1 MRSALPFIAP
11 QFEKMNAM
19 TMQKFPGS
27 RWWKFDFHTHTP
39 VGSDD
44 YEGGKVLSAKGWLT
58 AYRGTG
64 LDCVVITDHNSGAW
78 VDEVKAALALL
89 RSEDAAWEEF
99 YAFPGVEISCSGGI
113 HLIAVLD
120 IDKTSQD
127 IAALVGACGYQGRLG
142 DSNAVTSKGFEDV
155 VEVIHH
161 QFNGI
166 AVAAH
171 IDKKK
176 GLLGQFS
183 DEYTRMQFL
192 DKVDAVQVVNPEE
205 TIKLATGQES
215 LKKINSLAQVQA
227 SDNHDVQALKSD
239 RFTWVKLTTPNLQ
252 GLKLA
257 LAEPELSICRSD
269 KSPEYP
275 QALPKHWIQKLS
287 MQGLDKRRKLL
298 MIEFNPWLNTLIGG
312 RGSGKSSVV
321 ECLRLAL
328 GRGDEAKNMLG
339 AEHEVSQAIDRFRK
353 RMVLPLVT
361 ELKATVSGAG
371 EMGGV
376 YRYDW
381 TDSALLVQR
390 PDADSPG
397 QWIKTSIDGQA
408 IPREFPVRVFSQK
421 QIHALANQPD
431 GLLAYFDE
439 PGKAH
444 NQTRQAATQR
454 EIGELTI
461 SFKRSRTRLR
471 QLREELKDW
480 PQVKDQLAQVE
491 QSLAA
496 YAKQGVSD
504 KLLILQK
511 LRAEKRAL
519 TDFQTG
525 LAHAVQ
531 KVAASVP
538 SPNIAEW
545 QIRLPENPSLEGAA
559 LAQKWHLERDEV
571 ASQWQLIAQHIKAL
585 QKRSNALQTL
595 PEFAAWEA
603 RTTVLEQHCLQE
615 LEQVKTQLGGQLLQ
629 VGALQ
634 QQKEQLEQRNKLYA
648 AKNLRLQEEREL
660 AGKAYQ
666 DLIKARSRITQAR
679 QAFVQSVIGDEAQ
692 ALLKITFETA
702 AQYDEKSKE
711 TLRGLL
717 KLNNAD
723 YANSFLGSLDDEAST
738 GVIVSLAKT
747 PEKLH
752 EFKKSLQDLNSKP
765 TEPPQKI
772 LEAPITGSWIR
783 DAFKSLGD
791 EQLDSLWTW
800 FPEDRVDIKF
810 RIAPQDKWQDI
821 ANGSAGQQTGA
832 LLSFILNEG
841 EEPLILD
848 QPEDDLDNAMV
859 YDLVVQQLRQ
869 NKARRQVIVV
879 THNANIVVNGDAE
892 LVIPMAFRGG
902 QIQSDAASGLQDLNI
917 RQTICNVME
926 GGKTAFNKR
935 YQRIF
940 KNMP

>member
-1 MRSALPFIAP
+1 M
-11 QFEKMNAM
+11 
-19 TMQKFPGS
+19 
-27 RWWKFDFHTHTP
+27 
-39 VGSDD
+39 
-44 YEGGKVLSAKGWLT
+44 LSARGWLT
-58 AYRGTG
+58 AYRATG

-78 VDEVKAALALL
+78 VDEVKAALAQLQ
-89 RSEDAAWEEF
+89 SEDAAWQGF
-99 YAFPGVEISCSGGI
+99 YVFPGVEISCSGGI

-127 IAALVGACGYQGRLG
+127 IAALVGACGYQGGLG
-142 DSNAVTSKGFEDV
+142 DSNAVTTKGFEDV
-155 VEVIHH
+155 VDVIH
-161 QFNGI
+161 QRNGI
-166 AVAAH
+166 AIAAH
-171 IDKKK
+171 IDKDK
-176 GLLGQFS
+176 GFLCQFT
-183 DEYTRMQFL
+183 DELTRHQFL
-192 DKVDAVQVVNPEE
+192 GKVDAVQVVNPGE
-205 TIKLATGQES
+205 TARLTKGQKS
-215 LKKINSLAQVQA
+215 LEQLNLLAQVQA
-227 SDNHDVQALKSD
+227 SDNHNAQALKLD
-239 RFTWVKLTTPNLQ
+239 CFTWVKLATPNLQ

-275 QALPKHWIQKLS
+275 QVFPKHWIQKLS
-287 MQGLDKRRKLL
+287 VQGLDKRRSPLT
-298 MIEFNPWLNTLIGG
+298 IDFNPWLNTIIGG

-328 GRGDEAKNMLG
+328 GRGGEAKEMLG
-339 AEHEVSQAIDRFRK
+339 AEHEVSKAIDRFRE
-353 RMVLPLVT
+353 RMVRPST

-371 EMGGV
+371 EIGGV

-381 TDSALLVQR
+381 TPSALLVQR
-390 PDADSPG
+390 PDADSPE
-397 QWIKTSIDGQA
+397 QWTKTSIDSQA

-421 QIHALANQPD
+421 QIYALANQPE
-431 GLLAYFDE
+431 GLLAYFD
-439 PGKAH
+439 H
-444 NQTRQAATQR
+444 QAATQR
-454 EIGELTI
+454 EIGELTS

-496 YAKQGVSD
+496 YARQGVSD

-525 LAHAVQ
+525 LAHEVQ
-531 KVAASVP
+531 QAITSLTTPA
-538 SPNIAEW
+538 IAEW
-545 QIRLPENPSLEGAA
+545 QIRLPENPSVEGAT
-559 LAQKWHLERDEV
+559 LAEKWHLERDEV
-571 ASQWQLIAQHIKAL
+571 ASQWQSITQHIKAL
-585 QKRSNALQTL
+585 QKRANALQNL

-603 RTTVLEQHCLQE
+603 HTTTLEQHCLQA

-648 AKNLRLQEEREL
+648 AKNQRMLEERAL
-660 AGKAYQ
+660 ADDAYQ
-666 DLIKARSRITQAR
+666 GLVKARSLITQAR
-679 QAFVQSVIGDEAQ
+679 QEFVQSVIGDEPR
-692 ALLKITFETA
+692 ALLKITFQTA

-717 KLNNAD
+717 KLNTAD
-723 YANSFLGSLDDEAST
+723 YANSFLGSLDDETGT
-738 GVIVSLAKT
+738 GVIASLAKM

-752 EFKKSLQDLNSKP
+752 DFKQALQTLTNKP
-765 TEPPQKI
+765 IDAPESI
-772 LEAPITGSWIR
+772 LGAPLSGSRIR
-783 DAFKSLGD
+783 DALKSLSD

-810 RIAPQDKWQDI
+810 RIAPQDKWQDL
-821 ANGSAGQQTGA
+821 ADGSAGQQTGA

-841 EEPLILD
+841 DEPLILD

-902 QIQSDAASGLQDLNI
+902 QILSDAASGLQDLKI

-926 GGKTAFNKR
+926 GGKTAFGKR

-940 KNMP
+940 KNMQ

>member
-1 MRSALPFIAP
+1 
-11 QFEKMNAM
+11 M

-39 VGSDD
+39 VGSED
-44 YEGGKVLSAKGWLT
+44 YRGNKALNAQDWLK
-58 AYRGTG
+58 AYRAAE
-64 LDCVVITDHNSGAW
+64 LDCVVITDHNSGSW
-78 VDEVKAALALL
+78 VDEVKAALAQFQ
-89 RSEDAAWEEF
+89 SEDVSWEGF
-99 YAFPGVEISCSGGI
+99 YVFPGVEISCSGGI

-120 IDKTSQD
+120 TDKTSQD
-127 IAALVGACGYQGRLG
+127 IAALVGACGYQGRFG
-142 DSNAVTSKGFEDV
+142 DSNAVTSKGFEGVVDV
-155 VEVIHH
+155 IH

-166 AVAAH
+166 AIAAH
-171 IDKKK
+171 IDCES
-176 GLLGQFS
+176 GLLCETNS
-183 DEYTRMQFL
+183 DITRRQFL
-192 DKVDAVQVVNPEE
+192 EKVDAVQVRDLNNAVQRISGSD
-205 TIKLATGQES
+205 T
-215 LKKINSLAQVQA
+215 LKILKSLAQVQA
-227 SDNHDVQALKSD
+227 SDNHDAQALKAD
-239 RFTWVKLTTPNLQ
+239 CFTWVKLTTPDLQ

-269 KSPEYP
+269 KSTEYP
-275 QALPKHWIQKLS
+275 QAFPRHWIQKLS
-287 MQGLDKRRKLL
+287 MQGLDKRRIPLT
-298 MIEFNPWLNTLIGG
+298 IDFNPWLNTIIGG

-328 GRGDEAKNMLG
+328 GRGDEAKKMLG
-339 AEHEVSQAIDRFRK
+339 AEHEVSKAIDRFRE
-353 RMVLPLVT
+353 RMVRPST

-371 EMGGV
+371 EIGGV

-381 TDSALLVQR
+381 TPSALLVQR
-390 PDADSPG
+390 PDADSPE
-397 QWIKTSIDGQA
+397 QWTRTSIDSQA

-421 QIHALANQPD
+421 QIHALANQPE

-444 NQTRQAATQR
+444 NQANQAATQR
-454 EIGELTI
+454 SIDEYT
-461 SFKRSRTRLR
+461 SHFKRSRTRLR
-471 QLREELKDW
+471 QLREELKNW
-480 PQVKDQLAQVE
+480 PQVKDQLLQME
-491 QSLAA
+491 QSLAT

-525 LAHAVQ
+525 LAHEVQ
-531 KVAASVP
+531 RAASSVATP
-538 SPNIAEW
+538 TIAEW
-545 QIRLPENPSLEGAA
+545 QIRLPENTSPEGVT
-559 LAQKWHLERDEV
+559 LAQKWHLERDEL
-571 ASQWQLIAQHIKAL
+571 ANQWQSIAQHIKAL
-585 QKRSNALQTL
+585 EKRANALQTV

-603 RTTVLEQHCLQE
+603 HTATLEQHCLQA
-615 LEQVKTQLGGQLLQ
+615 LEQIKTQVGGQLLQ
-629 VGALQ
+629 VGVLQ
-634 QQKEQLEQRNKLYA
+634 QQKEQLEQRNKLYT

-660 AGKAYQ
+660 AGNAYQ
-666 DLIKARSRITQAR
+666 DLIKARSFITHGR
-679 QAFVQSVIGDEAQ
+679 QAFVQSVVGDEGQ
-692 ALLKITFETA
+692 ALLKITFQTA

-711 TLRGLL
+711 ALRDLL

-738 GVIVSLAKT
+738 GVIAALAKT

-752 EFKKSLQDLNSKP
+752 EFKKSVQELISKP
-765 TEPPQKI
+765 MEPPQKI
-772 LEAPITGSWIR
+772 LEAPISGSRIQ
-783 DAFKSLGD
+783 DALKSLTD

-821 ANGSAGQQTGA
+821 ADGSAGQQTGA

-841 EEPLILD
+841 DEPLILD

-902 QIQSDAASGLQDLNI
+902 QIQSDPASGLQDLKI

-926 GGKTAFNKR
+926 GGKTAFGKR

-940 KNMP
+940 KNMK

>member
-1 MRSALPFIAP
+1 
-11 QFEKMNAM
+11 M
-19 TMQKFPGS
+19 TMQNFPGS

-44 YEGGKVLSAKGWLT
+44 YKGNKALNAQDWLK
-58 AYRGTG
+58 AYRAAG
-64 LDCVVITDHNSGAW
+64 LNCVVITDHNSGAW
-78 VDEVKAALALL
+78 VDEVKAALAQL
-89 RSEDAAWEEF
+89 RSGDAAWQGF
-99 YAFPGVEISCSGGI
+99 YVFPGVEISCSGGI
-113 HLIAVLD
+113 HLIAILD
-120 IDKTSQD
+120 TDKTSQD

-142 DSNAVTSKGFEDV
+142 DSNAVTNTGFQDV
-155 VEVIHH
+155 VDVIH
-161 QFNGI
+161 QRNGI
-166 AVAAH
+166 AIAAH
-171 IDKKK
+171 IDCDS
-176 GLLGQFS
+176 GLLCETNS
-183 DEYTRMQFL
+183 DTTRRQFL
-192 DKVDAVQVVNPEE
+192 EKVDAVQVRDLNNAIQCISGSD
-205 TIKLATGQES
+205 TLKL
-215 LKKINSLAQVQA
+215 LKSLAQVQG
-227 SDNHDVQALKSD
+227 SDNHNAQALKSD
-239 RFTWVKLTTPNLQ
+239 CFTWVKLTTPDLQ

-275 QALPKHWIQKLS
+275 QALPRHWIQKLS
-287 MQGLDKRRKLL
+287 MQELDKRRKPLT
-298 MIEFNPWLNTLIGG
+298 IDFNPWLNTLIGG

-328 GRGDEAKNMLG
+328 GRGDEAKKMLG
-339 AEHEVSQAIDRFRK
+339 EGHEVSKAIDRFRE
-353 RMVLPLVT
+353 RMVRPLT
-361 ELKATVSGAG
+361 ELKVTVSGAG

-381 TDSALLVQR
+381 TPNAVLVQR

-397 QWIKTSIDGQA
+397 QWTKTSIESQA

-421 QIHALANQPD
+421 QIHALANQPE

-444 NQTRQAATQR
+444 NKANQSVIQLSIDA
-454 EIGELTI
+454 LTS

-504 KLLILQK
+504 TLLILQK

-525 LAHAVQ
+525 LAHEVQ
-531 KVAASVP
+531 KAATSVP
-538 SPNIAEW
+538 TPTIAEW

-559 LAQKWHLERDEV
+559 LAEKWHLERDEL
-571 ASQWQLIAQHIKAL
+571 ASEWQSIAQHIKAL
-585 QKRSNALQTL
+585 QKRANALQTL

-603 RTTVLEQHCLQE
+603 HTTTLEQHCLQA

-634 QQKEQLEQRNKLYA
+634 QQKEQLEQRNKLYS
-648 AKNLRLQEEREL
+648 AKNLRIQEE
-660 AGKAYQ
+660 GKLEGDAYQ

-679 QAFVQSVIGDEAQ
+679 QEFVRSVVGDEGY

-711 TLRGLL
+711 ALRGLL

-738 GVIVSLAKT
+738 GVISSLAKT
-747 PEKLH
+747 PGNLH
-752 EFKKSLQDLNSKP
+752 AFKKSVQQLISKP
-765 TEPPQKI
+765 MEPSQKI
-772 LEAPITGSWIR
+772 LEAPITGSRIQ
-783 DAFKSLGD
+783 DALKSLSD

-810 RIAPQDKWQDI
+810 RIAPQDSWQDI
-821 ANGSAGQQTGA
+821 ADGSAGQQTGA

-841 EEPLILD
+841 DEPLILD

-902 QIQSDAASGLQDLNI
+902 QIQSDAASGLQDLKI

-926 GGKTAFNKR
+926 GGKTAFGKR

-940 KNMP
+940 KNMQ